1 MEDKLNMSRE
11 QLMEDLKQRI
21 EEKKLLKA
29 AQESLL
35 HAAECLTPVF
45 TKLRELT
52 ITAEEVLVNTEIGNR
67 FLDNRVKELSEDP
80 LVGESDGMSAVLAE
94 GKELFVQ
101 TQKTTKEEDEQ
112 IEFIMEEY
120 KEVFEELRTVFEDE
134 YGKVSGSKEA
144 QAKFKSQL
152 EERKAKSVE
161 EESKFV
167 EELKTTA
174 TALTSKD
181 KSKFTFDN
189 RDICDC
195 R

>member
-1 MEDKLNMSRE
+1 
-11 QLMEDLKQRI
+11 MEDLKQRI

-35 HAAECLTPVF
+35 HAAERLTPVF

-67 FLDNRVKELSEDP
+67 FLDNRIKELSEDC
-80 LVGESDGMSAVLAE
+80 LAGEDDGTSAALAE

-101 TQKTTKEEDEQ
+101 TQRTTKEEDEQ
-112 IEFIMEEY
+112 VDFIREKY
-120 KEVFEELRTVFEDE
+120 REVFEELRTAFEE
-134 YGKVSGSKEA
+134 GYGRVGESKEM
-144 QAKFKSQL
+144 QAKFKSLL

-167 EELKTTA
+167 EELKTAA

-181 KSKFTFDN
+181 KSKFAFDD
-189 RDICDC
+189 RDICNC
-195 R
+195 RQL